1 MDQVS
6 SRDRIDLQKTRF
18 NKILQQIKAKE
29 AFSTYDI
36 EDKTNSLLVVQS
48 ENGLKIGPVFGNFNP
63 QESYNQSY
71 EEIVCNL
78 ALSTNPYDFEL
89 DKKLALKDNIQDL
102 AKSSKPLDLEIN
114 LKEKPK
120 FNMNSDAVLNPIG
133 FKAKLTKLDVIGNPK
148 VPWQIDSV
156 LEDKLKTTE
165 MLQWFLHYGF
175 DNYYVT
181 RMFSA
186 GLLGIDK
193 RFVST
198 RQSITATD
206 DLLTKIMLEEIRQNN
221 ENQKYLIYENE
232 FLHNKFFVVL
242 MPGKWEYEQYEAWP
256 DPQGNTFP
264 LQVEAHP
271 DSPLKKTWNKPGFSY
286 NHEYEP
292 FYGRTKYAELQ
303 AGGYY
308 ASRIS
313 CVEFLKEKKLQAKVI
328 VFREI
333 YDDYSVPV
341 GVWQVRENVKHS
353 FDNKPKEFQNEQEI
367 KDYLIKYMK
376 SNSNQM
382 ISESKILGQKR
393 ILSFFN

>member
-1 MDQVS
+1 
-6 SRDRIDLQKTRF
+6 
-18 NKILQQIKAKE
+18 
-29 AFSTYDI
+29 
-36 EDKTNSLLVVQS
+36 
-48 ENGLKIGPVFGNFNP
+48 
-63 QESYNQSY
+63 
-71 EEIVCNL
+71 
-78 ALSTNPYDFEL
+78 
-89 DKKLALKDNIQDL
+89 
-102 AKSSKPLDLEIN
+102 
-114 LKEKPK
+114 
-120 FNMNSDAVLNPIG
+120 MNSDAVLNPIG

-264 LQVEAHP
+264 FSGS
-271 DSPLKKTWNKPGFSY
+271 SP
-286 NHEYEP
+286 
-292 FYGRTKYAELQ
+292 
-303 AGGYY
+303 
-308 ASRIS
+308 
-313 CVEFLKEKKLQAKVI
+313 
-328 VFREI
+328 
-333 YDDYSVPV
+333 
-341 GVWQVRENVKHS
+341 
-353 FDNKPKEFQNEQEI
+353 
-367 KDYLIKYMK
+367 
-376 SNSNQM
+376 
-382 ISESKILGQKR
+382 
-393 ILSFFN
+393 